1 MSETLAGIK
10 PISDIASLRA
20 ARELVYADFRE
31 HQVVGRLTKQLSK
44 LSDELLISLW
54 TSCDLNSDA
63 ALVAVGGFGRGA
75 LFPYSD
81 IDILILL
88 PADKHFFEEVLASK
102 IEKFVAQCWDTG
114 LEIGSSVRSVAE
126 CVSEAEQDI
135 TVRTSLLESRL
146 ICGNKALF
154 KEFESVYEKTLDPKT
169 FFQAK
174 LAEQI
179 QRHYKYQDTPYSLE
193 PNCKESPG
201 GLRDLQ
207 VISWVSKAAHL
218 GGTFKDLSLA
228 GLITQREL
236 TELNRNQRFLETL
249 RANLHLLAKRR
260 QDVLAFDLQ
269 APLAAAMG
277 IKEDSSRL
285 ASEAIMRRY
294 YWAAKAV
301 NQLNDVLLQNIEALL
316 FPQESKTTHVI
327 TGEGNEAFI
336 ERQGVLDITDPQL
349 FQKHP
354 EQILR
359 TFLVFAQT
367 ANVKSLSATI
377 FRALYNARQ
386 KMDGKWRKDPVNRA
400 LFIEILKEPEGVSR
414 AFQLM
419 NRTSVLGRYLPA
431 FRKIVGQMQHDL
443 FHVYTVDQHIL
454 MVLRNVRRFM
464 VIEHTHEF
472 PFCSSLIAHF
482 EKPWLLVIAALF
494 HDIAKGRGGDHSELG
509 KADMRKFA
517 KDHGLDKADTEL
529 LVWLVAE
536 HLNMSQVAQKQDITD
551 PEVVQAF
558 AKKVGD
564 ERHLTALYLL
574 TVADVRGTSPKVWNA
589 WKGKLLEDLYRVT
602 LRVLGGA
609 KPDASSELAQ
619 HQEESRA
626 KLRLYAIEDSAYE
639 NLWKQLDVA
648 FFLRQ
653 DAADIAW
660 LTRHLYNKV
669 DSEIPVV
676 RARLSPVGEGL
687 QIAVY
692 VKDQE
697 DLFARICAYFERH
710 GFSIW
715 DARIHTTK
723 HGYALDT
730 FQISGS
736 NLVDEGGSY
745 RDLIQLVEYEL
756 TAALQN
762 NDPLP
767 SPSMGR
773 LSRQS
778 RSFPIQPRVH
788 MTPDERGHYYALS
801 LSASDRT
808 GLLYAISRVLAKH
821 QVSLHTARIN
831 TLGERVEDVFLID
844 AANLSKNPKLQIL
857 LETDLLE
864 ALGAQA

>member
-1 MSETLAGIK
+1 MDAK
-10 PISDIASLRA
+10 SLRS
-20 ARELVYADFRE
+20 ARETAYAEFK
-31 HQVVGRLTKQLSK
+31 QTQAVGKLTKQLSK
-44 LSDELLISLW
+44 LTDQLLAQMW
-54 TSCDLNSDA
+54 GACDLSNA
-63 ALVAVGGFGRGA
+63 ATLVAVGGYGRGG

-88 PADKHFFEEVLASK
+88 PNESK
-102 IEKFVAQCWDTG
+102 EAEGVAKKVEQFIANCWDTG
-114 LEIGSSVRSVAE
+114 LEIGSSVRTVAE
-126 CVSEAEQDI
+126 CISESEQDI
-135 TVRTSLLESRL
+135 TVRTSLLEARYL
-146 ICGNKALF
+146 CGQRSFF
-154 KEFESVYEKTLDPKT
+154 KEFAKAFEGAMDPRS

-179 QRHYKYQDTPYSLE
+179 QRHYKYQNTPYSLE

-207 VISWVSKAAHL
+207 VISWVSKAALL
-218 GGTFKDLSLA
+218 GNTFKDLHEA
-228 GLITQREL
+228 GLITKREL
-236 TELNRNQRFLETL
+236 TELNRNQRLLETL
-249 RANLHLLAKRR
+249 RANLHLIAGRR
-260 QDVLAFDLQ
+260 QDVIAFDLQ
-269 APLAAAMG
+269 SPLAHAMG
-277 IKEDSSRL
+277 IEEESSRR

-301 NQLNDVLLQNIEALL
+301 TQLNDVLLQNIEALL
-316 FPQESKTTHVI
+316 FPQESKTTHPI
-327 TGEGNEAFI
+327 PGEGNEFFI

-367 ANVKSLSATI
+367 ASVKSLSATI
-377 FRALYNARQ
+377 FRALYNART
-386 KMDGKWRKDPVNRA
+386 KMDAKWRSNPINRA
-400 LFIEILKEPEGVSR
+400 LFIEILKQPEGVSR
-414 AFQLM
+414 AFHLM
-419 NRTSVLGRYLPA
+419 NRSSVLGRYLPA

-464 VIEHTHEF
+464 TLEHTHEF
-472 PFCSSLIAHF
+472 PFCSSLIARF

-494 HDIAKGRGGDHSELG
+494 HDIAKGRGGDHSQLG

-517 KDHGLDKADTEL
+517 KEHGLDKKDTEL

-551 PEVVQAF
+551 PDVVKAF
-558 AKKVGD
+558 AKKMGD

-589 WKGKLLEDLYRVT
+589 WKGKLLEDLYRAT

-609 KPDASSELAQ
+609 KPDASSELAL

-626 KLRLYAIEDSAYE
+626 KLRLYGINDASYED
-639 NLWKQLDVA
+639 LWKQLDVA

-653 DAADIAW
+653 DSSDIAW

-669 DSEIPVV
+669 NTEQPIV

-687 QIAVY
+687 QVAIY

-715 DARIHTTK
+715 DARIHTTH
-723 HGYALDT
+723 HGYALDS

-745 RDLIQLVEYEL
+745 RDLIQLVEFEL
-756 TAALQN
+756 TAALSKA
-762 NDPLP
+762 DPLP
-767 SPSMGR
+767 NPSMGR

-778 RSFPIQPRVH
+778 RIFPIQPRVH
-788 MTPDERGHYYALS
+788 MMPDDRGRYYTLA

-808 GLLYAISRVLAKH
+808 GLLYTISRVLAKH
-821 QVSLHTARIN
+821 QVSIHSARIN
-831 TLGERVEDVFLID
+831 TLGERVEDVLLLD
-844 AANLSKNPKLQIL
+844 AANLGKNPKLQIQ
-857 LETDLLE
+857 LETELLE
-864 ALGAQA
+864 ALSA

>member
-1 MSETLAGIK
+1 MSKSLAVNKITDAAG
-10 PISDIASLRA
+10 LRA
-20 ARELVYADFRE
+20 AREIAYAQFRKT
-31 HQVVGRLTKQLSK
+31 QAVGKLTKQLSK
-44 LSDELLISLW
+44 LSDELLSHLW
-54 TSCDLNSDA
+54 NSCGLNNEA

-88 PADKHFFEEVLASK
+88 PADEKLIASLSK
-102 IEKFVAQCWDTG
+102 KVEQFVACCWDTG
-114 LEIGSSVRSVAE
+114 LEIGSSVRTVAE
-126 CVSEAEQDI
+126 CISEADQDI

-146 ICGNKALF
+146 LCGKKQLF
-154 KEFESVYEKTLDPKT
+154 KEFATAFESSLDPRT

-174 LAEQI
+174 QAEQI
-179 QRHYKYQDTPYSLE
+179 QRHYKYQNTPYSLE

-207 VISWVSKAAHL
+207 VISWVSKAALL
-218 GGTFKDLSLA
+218 GDTFKDLNQA
-228 GLITQREL
+228 GLVTQREL

-249 RANLHLLAKRR
+249 RANLHLLAGRR

-269 APLAAAMG
+269 AALAASMG
-277 IKEDSSRL
+277 IEEENSRQ

-301 NQLNDVLLQNIEALL
+301 TQLNDVLLQNIEALL
-316 FPQESKTTHVI
+316 FPQESKTTHPI
-327 TGEGNEAFI
+327 PGEGNECFI

-367 ANVKSLSATI
+367 SNVKSLSATI

-386 KMDGKWRKDPVNRA
+386 KMDSKWRADPINRA
-400 LFIEILKEPEGVSR
+400 LFIEILKQTEGVSR

-419 NRTSVLGRYLPA
+419 NRSSVLGRYLPA

-464 VIEHTHEF
+464 VLEHTHEF

-494 HDIAKGRGGDHSELG
+494 HDIAKGRGGDHSQLG
-509 KADMRKFA
+509 RADMRKFA
-517 KDHGLDKADTEL
+517 KDHGLDKKDTEL

-536 HLNMSQVAQKQDITD
+536 HLYMSQVAQKQDITD
-551 PEVVQAF
+551 PDVVKAF

-589 WKGKLLEDLYRVT
+589 WKGKLLEDLYRAT

-619 HQEESRA
+619 HQEESRS
-626 KLRLYAIEDSAYE
+626 KLRLYGINDDAYE
-639 NLWKQLDVA
+639 DLWKQLGVA
-648 FFLRQ
+648 FFLKQ

-660 LTRHLYNKV
+660 LTRHLFNKV
-669 DSEIPVV
+669 NSDKPIV
-676 RARLSPVGEGL
+676 RARLSPIGEGL

-692 VKDQE
+692 IKDEE

-715 DARIHTTK
+715 DARIHTTR

-745 RDLIQLVEYEL
+745 RDLIQLVEFEL
-756 TAALQN
+756 TAALT
-762 NDPLP
+762 NDEPLP
-767 SPSMGR
+767 TPSMGR

-778 RSFPIQPRVH
+778 RTFPIQPRVH
-788 MTPDERGHYYALS
+788 MVPDERGQYYALS

-821 QVSLHTARIN
+821 HVSLHSARIN
-831 TLGERVEDVFLID
+831 TLGERVEDILLLD
-844 AANLSKNPKLQIL
+844 AMNLSKNPKLQIQ

-864 ALGAQA
+864 VLGA

>member
-1 MSETLAGIK
+1 MGQSLVVNTITDAVT
-10 PISDIASLRA
+10 LRA
-20 ARELVYADFRE
+20 AREKAYIEFKSSQA
-31 HQVVGRLTKQLSK
+31 VGKLTKQLSK
-44 LSDELLISLW
+44 LTDHLLSHLW
-54 TSCDLNSDA
+54 QECGLNNEA
-63 ALVAVGGFGRGA
+63 TLVAVGGYGRGA

-88 PADKHFFEEVLASK
+88 PAKIKTAESLSK
-102 IEKFVAQCWDTG
+102 RVEQFVARCWDTG
-114 LEIGSSVRSVAE
+114 LEIGSSVRTVAE
-126 CVSEAEQDI
+126 CISESEQDI
-135 TVRTSLLESRL
+135 TVRTSLLEARL
-146 ICGNKALF
+146 LCGQQKLF
-154 KEFESVYEKTLDPKT
+154 KEFSVAYEAAMGPKN

-179 QRHYKYQDTPYSLE
+179 QRHYKYQNTPYSLE

-207 VISWVSKAAHL
+207 VISWVSKAALL
-218 GGTFKDLSLA
+218 GNTFKDLNEV
-228 GLITQREL
+228 GLVTQREL

-249 RANLHLLAKRR
+249 RTNLHLLAGRR
-260 QDVLAFDLQ
+260 QDVIAFDLQ
-269 APLAAAMG
+269 APLAQSMG
-277 IKEDSSRL
+277 IETDSSRQ

-301 NQLNDVLLQNIEALL
+301 TQLNDVLLQNIEALL
-316 FPQESKTTHVI
+316 FPQESKTI
-327 TGEGNEAFI
+327 LPIPGEGNAHFV
-336 ERQGVLDITDPQL
+336 ERQGVLDISDPQL

-359 TFLVFAQT
+359 TFLVFAKT
-367 ANVKSLSATI
+367 PSVKSLSATI

-386 KMDGKWRKDPVNRA
+386 KMDAKWRSNPINRA
-400 LFIEILKEPEGVSR
+400 LFMEILQQPEGVSR

-419 NRTSVLGRYLPA
+419 NRSSVLGRYLPA

-464 VIEHTHEF
+464 TLEHTHEF
-472 PFCSSLIAHF
+472 PYCSSLIAHF
-482 EKPWLLVIAALF
+482 EKPWLIVIAALF
-494 HDIAKGRGGDHSELG
+494 HDIAKGRGGDHSQLG

-517 KDHGLDKADTEL
+517 KEHGLDKKDTEL
-529 LVWLVAE
+529 LAWLVAE

-551 PEVVQAF
+551 PDVVRAF
-558 AKKVGD
+558 AKKMGD

-589 WKGKLLEDLYRVT
+589 WKGKLLEDLYRAT

-619 HQEESRA
+619 LQEESRA
-626 KLRLYAIEDSAYE
+626 KLRLYGINDESYED
-639 NLWKQLDVA
+639 LWKQLDVA

-653 DAADIAW
+653 DSSDIAW

-669 DSEIPVV
+669 TSDQPIV
-676 RARLSPVGEGL
+676 RARLSPIGEGL
-687 QIAVY
+687 QVAVY
-692 VKDQE
+692 IKDQE
-697 DLFARICAYFERH
+697 DPFARICAYFERH

-715 DARIHTTK
+715 DARIHTTR

-736 NLVDEGGSY
+736 NLVDGGGRY
-745 RDLIQLVEYEL
+745 RDIIQLVEFEL
-756 TAALQN
+756 TAALTN
-762 NDPLP
+762 AEPLP
-767 SPSMGR
+767 KPSMGR

-778 RSFPIQPRVH
+778 RTFPIQPRVH
-788 MTPDERGHYYALS
+788 MVPDDRGRYYTLA

-808 GLLYAISRVLAKH
+808 GLLCTISRVLAKH
-821 QVSLHTARIN
+821 QVSIHSARIN
-831 TLGERVEDVFLID
+831 TLGERVEDVLLLD
-844 AANLSKNPKLQIL
+844 AANLGKNPKLQIQ
-857 LETDLLE
+857 LETELLE
-864 ALGAQA
+864 ALSA

>member
-1 MSETLAGIK
+1 MGDLQQGTSQITSA
-10 PISDIASLRA
+10 ASLRA
-20 ARELVYADFRE
+20 ARETAYTEFKKTQA
-31 HQVVGRLTKQLSK
+31 VGKLTKQLSK
-44 LSDELLISLW
+44 VTDQLLTQFWSDCGLNNDATLL
-54 TSCDLNSDA
+54 
-63 ALVAVGGFGRGA
+63 AVGGYGRNS

-88 PADKHFFEEVLASK
+88 PTNPELAQSLSK
-102 IEKFVAQCWDTG
+102 KVEQYVASCWDAG
-114 LEIGSSVRSVAE
+114 LEIASSVRTVAE
-126 CVSEAEQDI
+126 CISESEQDI
-135 TVRTSLLESRL
+135 TVRTSLLEARF
-146 ICGNKALF
+146 ICGKRSLL
-154 KEFESVYEKTLDPKT
+154 KEFTKAFEAAMDPKA

-207 VISWVSKAAHL
+207 LISWVSKAALL
-218 GGTFKDLSLA
+218 GNTFKDLNEA
-228 GLITQREL
+228 GLVTQREL

-249 RANLHLLAKRR
+249 RANLHLLAGRR
-260 QDVLAFDLQ
+260 QDVIVFDLQ
-269 APLAAAMG
+269 TALAKSMG
-277 IKEDSSRL
+277 IEEESSRL

-316 FPQESKTTHVI
+316 FPQESKTTHTI
-327 TGEGNEAFI
+327 PGEGNEYFI

-349 FQKHP
+349 YQKHP

-367 ANVKSLSATI
+367 SNVKSLSATI

-386 KMDGKWRKDPVNRA
+386 KMDSKWRAAPVNKA
-400 LFIEILKEPEGVSR
+400 LFMELLKQPDGVTR

-431 FRKIVGQMQHDL
+431 FRRIVGQMQHDL

-494 HDIAKGRGGDHSELG
+494 HDIAKGRGGDHSQLG
-509 KADMRKFA
+509 RADVRKFA
-517 KDHGLDKADTEL
+517 KEHGLDKKDTEL
-529 LVWLVAE
+529 VVWLVAE
-536 HLNMSQVAQKQDITD
+536 HLNMSQTAQKQDITD
-551 PEVVQAF
+551 PDVVRAF

-589 WKGKLLEDLYRVT
+589 WKGKLLEDLYRAT

-619 HQEESRA
+619 HQEESRT
-626 KLRLYAIEDSAYE
+626 KLRLYGIDDESYKD
-639 NLWKQLDVA
+639 LWKQLDVA

-653 DAADIAW
+653 DSSDIAW

-669 DSEIPVV
+669 NSDQAVV
-676 RARLSPVGEGL
+676 SARLSPIGEGL
-687 QIAVY
+687 QVAVY

-715 DARIHTTK
+715 DARIHTTR

-736 NLVDEGGSY
+736 TLVDEGGSY
-745 RDLIQLVEYEL
+745 RDIIQLVEFEL
-756 TAALQN
+756 TAALTN
-762 NDPLP
+762 ADPLP
-767 SPSMGR
+767 NPSMGR

-778 RSFPIQPRVH
+778 RTFPIQPRVH
-788 MTPDERGHYYALS
+788 MVPDDRGRYYTLA

-808 GLLYAISRVLAKH
+808 GLLYTISRVLAKH
-821 QVSLHTARIN
+821 QVSIHTARIN
-831 TLGERVEDVFLID
+831 TLGERVEDVLLLD
-844 AANLSKNPKLQIL
+844 AANLGKNPKLQIQ
-857 LETDLLE
+857 LETELLE
-864 ALGAQA
+864 ALGA

>member
-1 MSETLAGIK
+1 MNSSVTTSEVLDVK
-10 PISDIASLRA
+10 SLHS
-20 ARELVYADFRE
+20 ARETAYAEFKKT
-31 HQVVGRLTKQLSK
+31 QAVGKLTKQLSK
-44 LSDELLISLW
+44 LTDQLLTQLWNKCELNNLA
-54 TSCDLNSDA
+54 T
-63 ALVAVGGFGRGA
+63 LVAVGGYGRGG

-88 PADKHFFEEVLASK
+88 PNKSEESEEVSK
-102 IEKFVAQCWDTG
+102 KVEQFIANCWDTG
-114 LEIGSSVRSVAE
+114 LEIGSSVRTIAE
-126 CVSEAEQDI
+126 CISESEQDI
-135 TVRTSLLESRL
+135 TVRTSLLEARYL
-146 ICGNKALF
+146 CGQKSSF
-154 KEFESVYEKTLDPKT
+154 KEFAKTFEATMDPRS

-179 QRHYKYQDTPYSLE
+179 QRHYKYQNTPYSLE

-207 VISWVSKAAHL
+207 VISWVSKAALL
-218 GGTFKDLSLA
+218 GNTFKDLHEA
-228 GLITQREL
+228 GLITKREL
-236 TELNRNQRFLETL
+236 TELNRNQRLLETL
-249 RANLHLLAKRR
+249 RANLHLIAGRR
-260 QDVLAFDLQ
+260 QDVIAFDLQ
-269 APLAAAMG
+269 SPLAHAMG
-277 IKEDSSRL
+277 IEEESSRR

-294 YWAAKAV
+294 YWTAKAV
-301 NQLNDVLLQNIEALL
+301 TQLNDVLLQNIEALL
-316 FPQESKTTHVI
+316 FPQESKTTHPI
-327 TGEGNEAFI
+327 PGEENQFFI

-367 ANVKSLSATI
+367 ASVKSLSATI
-377 FRALYNARQ
+377 FRALYNART
-386 KMDGKWRKDPVNRA
+386 KMDSKWRANPINRA
-400 LFIEILKEPEGVSR
+400 LFIEILKQPEGVSR
-414 AFQLM
+414 AFHLM
-419 NRTSVLGRYLPA
+419 NRSSVLGRYLPA

-464 VIEHTHEF
+464 VLEYTHEF
-472 PFCSSLIAHF
+472 PFCSSLIARF

-494 HDIAKGRGGDHSELG
+494 HDIAKGRGGDHSQLG

-517 KDHGLDKADTEL
+517 KEHGLDKKDTEL

-551 PEVVQAF
+551 PDVVKAF
-558 AKKVGD
+558 AKKMGD

-589 WKGKLLEDLYRVT
+589 WKGKLLEDLYRAT

-626 KLRLYAIEDSAYE
+626 KLRLYGISDSSYED
-639 NLWKQLDVA
+639 LWKQLDVA

-653 DAADIAW
+653 DSSDIAW

-669 DSEIPVV
+669 NTEQPIV

-687 QIAVY
+687 QVAIY

-715 DARIHTTK
+715 DARIHTTH
-723 HGYALDT
+723 HGYALDS

-745 RDLIQLVEYEL
+745 RDLIQLVEFEL
-756 TAALQN
+756 TAALSN
-762 NDPLP
+762 AEPLP
-767 SPSMGR
+767 NPSMGR

-778 RSFPIQPRVH
+778 RIFPIQPRIH
-788 MTPDERGHYYALS
+788 MTPDDRGRYYTLA

-808 GLLYAISRVLAKH
+808 GLLYTISRVLAKH
-821 QVSLHTARIN
+821 QVSIHSARIN
-831 TLGERVEDVFLID
+831 TLGERVEDVLLLD
-844 AANLSKNPKLQIL
+844 AANLGKNPKLQIQ
-857 LETDLLE
+857 LETELLE
-864 ALGAQA
+864 ALSA

>member
-1 MSETLAGIK
+1 
-10 PISDIASLRA
+10 
-20 ARELVYADFRE
+20 
-31 HQVVGRLTKQLSK
+31 
-44 LSDELLISLW
+44 
-54 TSCDLNSDA
+54 
-63 ALVAVGGFGRGA
+63 
-75 LFPYSD
+75 
-81 IDILILL
+81 
-88 PADKHFFEEVLASK
+88 
-102 IEKFVAQCWDTG
+102 
-114 LEIGSSVRSVAE
+114 
-126 CVSEAEQDI
+126 
-135 TVRTSLLESRL
+135 
-146 ICGNKALF
+146 
-154 KEFESVYEKTLDPKT
+154 
-169 FFQAK
+169 
-174 LAEQI
+174 
-179 QRHYKYQDTPYSLE
+179 
-193 PNCKESPG
+193 
-201 GLRDLQ
+201 
-207 VISWVSKAAHL
+207 
-218 GGTFKDLSLA
+218 
-228 GLITQREL
+228 
-236 TELNRNQRFLETL
+236 
-249 RANLHLLAKRR
+249 
-260 QDVLAFDLQ
+260 
-269 APLAAAMG
+269 
-277 IKEDSSRL
+277 
-285 ASEAIMRRY
+285 
-294 YWAAKAV
+294 
-301 NQLNDVLLQNIEALL
+301 
-316 FPQESKTTHVI
+316 
-327 TGEGNEAFI
+327 
-336 ERQGVLDITDPQL
+336 
-349 FQKHP
+349 
-354 EQILR
+354 
-359 TFLVFAQT
+359 
-367 ANVKSLSATI
+367 
-377 FRALYNARQ
+377 
-386 KMDGKWRKDPVNRA
+386 
-400 LFIEILKEPEGVSR
+400 
-414 AFQLM
+414 M

-464 VIEHTHEF
+464 VVEHTHEF

-669 DSEIPVV
+669 DSDIPVV

-778 RSFPIQPRVH
+778 RTFPIQPRVH
-788 MTPDERGHYYALS
+788 MIPDERGHYYSLS

-831 TLGERVEDVFLID
+831 TLGERVEDVFLLD

-864 ALGAQA
+864 ALGA

>member
-1 MSETLAGIK
+1 MNTSATTNRVINA
-10 PISDIASLRA
+10 ASLRA
-20 ARELVYADFRE
+20 AREDAYAEFKKT
-31 HQVVGRLTKQLSK
+31 QAVNKLTKQLSK
-44 LSDELLISLW
+44 LTDQLLAQLWDKCGLNNEASLI
-54 TSCDLNSDA
+54 
-63 ALVAVGGFGRGA
+63 AVGGYGRGA

-88 PADKHFFEEVLASK
+88 STDDKAAELTSK
-102 IEKFVAQCWDTG
+102 KVEQFIANCWDTG
-114 LEIGSSVRSVAE
+114 LEIGSSVRTVAE
-126 CVSEAEQDI
+126 CIYESEQDI
-135 TVRTSLLESRL
+135 TVRTSLLEARYL
-146 ICGNKALF
+146 CGQKSLF
-154 KEFESVYEKTLDPKT
+154 KEFAKAYEDAMDPRS

-179 QRHYKYQDTPYSLE
+179 QRHYKYQNTPYSLE
-193 PNCKESPG
+193 PNCKDSPG

-207 VISWVSKAAHL
+207 VISWVSKAALL
-218 GGTFKDLSLA
+218 GNTFKDLHEA
-228 GLITQREL
+228 GLITKREL
-236 TELNRNQRFLETL
+236 TELNRNQRLLETL
-249 RANLHLLAKRR
+249 RANLHLIAGRR
-260 QDVLAFDLQ
+260 QDVIAFDLQ
-269 APLAAAMG
+269 SPLAHAMG
-277 IKEDSSRL
+277 IEEESSRR

-301 NQLNDVLLQNIEALL
+301 TQLNDVLLQNIEALL
-316 FPQESKTTHVI
+316 FPQESKTTHPI
-327 TGEGNEAFI
+327 PGEGNEFFI

-359 TFLVFAQT
+359 TFLVFAKT
-367 ANVKSLSATI
+367 ASVKSLSATI
-377 FRALYNARQ
+377 FRALYNART
-386 KMDGKWRKDPVNRA
+386 KMDGKWRSNPINRA
-400 LFIEILKEPEGVSR
+400 LFIEILKQPEGVSR
-414 AFQLM
+414 AFHLM
-419 NRTSVLGRYLPA
+419 NRSSVLGRYLPA

-464 VIEHTHEF
+464 VLEYTHEF
-472 PFCSSLIAHF
+472 PFCSSLIARF

-494 HDIAKGRGGDHSELG
+494 HDIAKGRGGDHSQLG

-517 KDHGLDKADTEL
+517 KEHGLDKKDTEL

-551 PEVVQAF
+551 PDVVKAF
-558 AKKVGD
+558 AKKMGD

-589 WKGKLLEDLYRVT
+589 WKGKLLEDLYRAT

-626 KLRLYAIEDSAYE
+626 KLRLYGISDASYED
-639 NLWKQLDVA
+639 LWKQLDVA

-653 DAADIAW
+653 DSSDIAW

-669 DSEIPVV
+669 NTDQPIV

-687 QIAVY
+687 QVAIY

-697 DLFARICAYFERH
+697 DLFARICAYFEKH

-715 DARIHTTK
+715 DARIHTTH
-723 HGYALDT
+723 HGYALDS

-745 RDLIQLVEYEL
+745 RDLIQLVEFEL
-756 TAALQN
+756 TAALSN
-762 NDPLP
+762 AEPLP
-767 SPSMGR
+767 NPSMGR

-778 RSFPIQPRVH
+778 RIFPIQPRVH
-788 MTPDERGHYYALS
+788 MMPDDRGRYYTLA

-808 GLLYAISRVLAKH
+808 GLLYTISRVLAKH
-821 QVSLHTARIN
+821 QVSIHSARIN
-831 TLGERVEDVFLID
+831 TLGERVEDVLLLD
-844 AANLSKNPKLQIL
+844 AANLGKNPKLQIQ
-857 LETDLLE
+857 LETELLE
-864 ALGAQA
+864 ALSA

>member
-1 MSETLAGIK
+1 MSDLQQGINQ
-10 PISDIASLRA
+10 ITDAASLRA
-20 ARELVYADFRE
+20 ARETAYTEFKKTQA
-31 HQVVGRLTKQLSK
+31 VGKLTKQLSK
-44 LSDELLISLW
+44 VTDQLLTQFWSDCGLNNDATLL
-54 TSCDLNSDA
+54 
-63 ALVAVGGFGRGA
+63 AVGGYGRNS

-88 PADKHFFEEVLASK
+88 PTNAELAQSLSK
-102 IEKFVAQCWDTG
+102 KVEQYVASCWDAG
-114 LEIGSSVRSVAE
+114 LEIASSVRTIAE
-126 CVSEAEQDI
+126 CISESEQDI
-135 TVRTSLLESRL
+135 TVRTSLLEARF
-146 ICGNKALF
+146 ICGKRPLF
-154 KEFESVYEKTLDPKT
+154 KEFTKAFEDAIDPKA

-207 VISWVSKAAHL
+207 VISWVSKAALL
-218 GGTFKDLSLA
+218 GNTFKDLNEA
-228 GLITQREL
+228 GLVTQREL

-249 RANLHLLAKRR
+249 RANLHLLAGRR
-260 QDVLAFDLQ
+260 QDVLVFDLQ
-269 APLAAAMG
+269 TALAKAMG
-277 IKEDSSRL
+277 ITEESSRE

-316 FPQESKTTHVI
+316 FPQESKTTHTI
-327 TGEGNEAFI
+327 PGEGNEYFI

-349 FQKHP
+349 YQKHP

-367 ANVKSLSATI
+367 SNVKSLSATI

-386 KMDGKWRKDPVNRA
+386 KMDSKWRAAPVNKA
-400 LFIEILKEPEGVSR
+400 LFMELLKQTDGVSR

-431 FRKIVGQMQHDL
+431 FRRIVGQMQHDL

-454 MVLRNVRRFM
+454 MVLRNVRRFT

-509 KADMRKFA
+509 KADVRKFA
-517 KDHGLDKADTEL
+517 KEHTLDKKDTEL

-536 HLNMSQVAQKQDITD
+536 HLNMSQTAQKQDISD
-551 PEVVQAF
+551 PDVVRAF

-589 WKGKLLEDLYRVT
+589 WKGKLLEDLYRAT

-619 HQEESRA
+619 HQEESRT
-626 KLRLYAIEDSAYE
+626 KLRLYGINDESYAD
-639 NLWKQLDVA
+639 LWKQLDVA

-653 DAADIAW
+653 DSSDIAW

-669 DSEIPVV
+669 NSDKAIVS
-676 RARLSPVGEGL
+676 ARLSPIGEGL
-687 QIAVY
+687 QVAVY

-715 DARIHTTK
+715 DARIHTTR

-736 NLVDEGGSY
+736 TLVDEGGSY
-745 RDLIQLVEYEL
+745 RDIIQLVEFEL
-756 TAALQN
+756 TAALTN
-762 NDPLP
+762 ADPLP
-767 SPSMGR
+767 NPSMGR

-778 RSFPIQPRVH
+778 RTFPIQPRVH
-788 MTPDERGHYYALS
+788 MVPDERGRYYTLA

-808 GLLYAISRVLAKH
+808 GLLYTISRVLAKH
-821 QVSLHTARIN
+821 QVSIHTARIN
-831 TLGERVEDVFLID
+831 TLGERVEDILLLD
-844 AANLSKNPKLQIL
+844 AANLGKNPKLQIQ
-857 LETDLLE
+857 LETELLE
-864 ALGAQA
+864 ALGA

>member
-1 MSETLAGIK
+1 MNSSVTTNKITDAT
-10 PISDIASLRA
+10 SLRS
-20 ARELVYADFRE
+20 AREIAYNEFKKTQA
-31 HQVVGRLTKQLSK
+31 VGKLTKQLSK
-44 LSDELLISLW
+44 LTDQLLTQLWSKCELNNEA
-54 TSCDLNSDA
+54 T
-63 ALVAVGGFGRGA
+63 LVAVGGYGRGS

-88 PADKHFFEEVLASK
+88 PVDSKLAESISK
-102 IEKFVAQCWDTG
+102 NVEKFITNCWDSG
-114 LEIGSSVRSVAE
+114 LEIGSSVRTVAE
-126 CVSEAEQDI
+126 CVSESEQDI
-135 TVRTSLLESRL
+135 TVRTSLLEARYL
-146 ICGNKALF
+146 CGQKSLF
-154 KEFESVYEKTLDPKT
+154 KEFAKTFEGAMDPRS

-179 QRHYKYQDTPYSLE
+179 QRHHKYQNTPYSLE

-207 VISWVSKAAHL
+207 VISWVSKAALL
-218 GGTFKDLSLA
+218 GKTFKDLHEA
-228 GLITQREL
+228 GLITKREL
-236 TELNRNQRFLETL
+236 TELNRNQRLIETL
-249 RANLHLLAKRR
+249 RANLHLIAGRR
-260 QDVLAFDLQ
+260 QDVIAFDLQ
-269 APLAAAMG
+269 SPLAHAMG
-277 IKEDSSRL
+277 IEEESSRR

-301 NQLNDVLLQNIEALL
+301 TQLNDVLLQNIEALL
-316 FPQESKTTHVI
+316 FPQESKTTHPI
-327 TGEGNEAFI
+327 PGEGNEFFI

-367 ANVKSLSATI
+367 ASVKSLSATI
-377 FRALYNARQ
+377 FRALYNART
-386 KMDGKWRKDPVNRA
+386 KMDSKWRNNPINRA
-400 LFIEILKEPEGVSR
+400 LFIEILKQPEGVSR
-414 AFQLM
+414 AFHLM
-419 NRTSVLGRYLPA
+419 NRSSVLGRYLPA

-464 VIEHTHEF
+464 VLEYTHEF
-472 PFCSSLIAHF
+472 PFCSSLIARF
-482 EKPWLLVIAALF
+482 EKPWLVVIAALF
-494 HDIAKGRGGDHSELG
+494 HDIAKGRGGDHSQLG

-517 KDHGLDKADTEL
+517 REHGLDKKDTEL

-536 HLNMSQVAQKQDITD
+536 HLYMSQVAQKQDITD
-551 PEVVQAF
+551 PDVVKAF
-558 AKKVGD
+558 AKKMGD

-589 WKGKLLEDLYRVT
+589 WKGKLLEDLYRAT

-609 KPDASSELAQ
+609 KPDASSELAL
-619 HQEESRA
+619 HQEESRT
-626 KLRLYAIEDSAYE
+626 KLRLYGISDASYED
-639 NLWKQLDVA
+639 LWKQLDVA

-653 DAADIAW
+653 DSSDIAW

-669 DSEIPVV
+669 NTEQPIV

-687 QIAVY
+687 QVAVY

-715 DARIHTTK
+715 DARIHTTR
-723 HGYALDT
+723 HGYALDS

-745 RDLIQLVEYEL
+745 RDLIQLVEFEL
-756 TAALQN
+756 TTALSKA
-762 NDPLP
+762 DPLP
-767 SPSMGR
+767 TPSMGR

-778 RSFPIQPRVH
+778 RIFPIQPRVH
-788 MTPDERGHYYALS
+788 MTPDDRGRYYTLA

-808 GLLYAISRVLAKH
+808 GLLYTISRVLAKH
-821 QVSLHTARIN
+821 QVSIHSARIN
-831 TLGERVEDVFLID
+831 TLGERVEDVLLLD
-844 AANLSKNPKLQIL
+844 AANLGKNPKLQIQ
-857 LETDLLE
+857 LETELLE
-864 ALGAQA
+864 ALSA

>member
-1 MSETLAGIK
+1 MSDLQQGTNQIIDA
-10 PISDIASLRA
+10 ASLRA
-20 ARELVYADFRE
+20 AREIAYAEFKKT
-31 HQVVGRLTKQLSK
+31 QVVGKLTKQLSK
-44 LSDELLISLW
+44 VTDQLLAQFWSDCGLNNHATLL
-54 TSCDLNSDA
+54 
-63 ALVAVGGFGRGA
+63 AVGGYGRSS

-88 PADKHFFEEVLASK
+88 PTNAELAQSLSK
-102 IEKFVAQCWDTG
+102 KVEQYVASCWDAG
-114 LEIGSSVRSVAE
+114 LEIASSVRTVAE
-126 CVSEAEQDI
+126 CISESEQDI
-135 TVRTSLLESRL
+135 TVRTSLLEARF
-146 ICGNKALF
+146 ICGNRPLL
-154 KEFESVYEKTLDPKT
+154 KEFTKAFEAAMDPKT

-207 VISWVSKAAHL
+207 LISWVSKAALL
-218 GGTFKDLSLA
+218 GNTFKDLNEA
-228 GLITQREL
+228 GLVTQREL

-249 RANLHLLAKRR
+249 RANLHLLAGRR
-260 QDVLAFDLQ
+260 QDVLVFDLQ
-269 APLAAAMG
+269 TALAKAMG
-277 IKEDSSRL
+277 ITEESSRE

-316 FPQESKTTHVI
+316 FPQESKTTHTI
-327 TGEGNEAFI
+327 TGEGNEYFI

-349 FQKHP
+349 YQKYP

-367 ANVKSLSATI
+367 SNVKSLSATI

-386 KMDGKWRKDPVNRA
+386 KMDSKWRAAPVNKA
-400 LFIEILKEPEGVSR
+400 LFMELLKQPDGVSR

-431 FRKIVGQMQHDL
+431 FRRIVGQMQHDL

-494 HDIAKGRGGDHSELG
+494 HDIAKGRGGDHSQLG
-509 KADMRKFA
+509 KADVRKFA
-517 KDHGLDKADTEL
+517 KEHGLDKKDTEL
-529 LVWLVAE
+529 IVWLVAE
-536 HLNMSQVAQKQDITD
+536 HLNMSQTAQKQDITD
-551 PEVVQAF
+551 PDVVMAF

-589 WKGKLLEDLYRVT
+589 WKGKLLEDLYRAT

-626 KLRLYAIEDSAYE
+626 KLRLYGIDDESYAD
-639 NLWKQLDVA
+639 LWKQLDVA

-653 DAADIAW
+653 DSSDIAW

-669 DSEIPVV
+669 NSDQPIV
-676 RARLSPVGEGL
+676 RARLSPIGDGL
-687 QIAVY
+687 QVAVY

-715 DARIHTTK
+715 DARIHTTR

-736 NLVDEGGSY
+736 TLVDEGGSY
-745 RDLIQLVEYEL
+745 RDIIQLVEFEL
-756 TAALQN
+756 TAALTN
-762 NDPLP
+762 AGPLP
-767 SPSMGR
+767 NPSMGR

-778 RSFPIQPRVH
+778 RTFPIQPRIH
-788 MTPDERGHYYALS
+788 MVPDERGRYYTLA

-808 GLLYAISRVLAKH
+808 GLLYTISRVLAKH
-821 QVSLHTARIN
+821 QVSIHTARIN
-831 TLGERVEDVFLID
+831 TLGERVEDVLLLD
-844 AANLSKNPKLQIL
+844 AANLGKNPKLQIQ
-857 LETDLLE
+857 LETELLE
-864 ALGAQA
+864 ALGA

>member
-1 MSETLAGIK
+1 MNK
-10 PISDIASLRA
+10 PRAASNIADAASLRA
-20 ARELVYADFRE
+20 AREVAYDEFRKT
-31 HQVVGRLTKQLSK
+31 QSVGKLTKQLTK
-44 LSDELLISLW
+44 MSDQILAHLWNSCGLNNEASLI
-54 TSCDLNSDA
+54 
-63 ALVAVGGFGRGA
+63 AVGGYGRNA
-75 LFPYSD
+75 LFPHSD

-88 PADKHFFEEVLASK
+88 PAEEQQALALSK
-102 IEKFVAQCWDTG
+102 QVEQFIASCWDMG
-114 LEIGSSVRSVAE
+114 LEIGSSVRNTAE
-126 CVSEAEQDI
+126 CISESEQDV
-135 TVRTSLLESRL
+135 TVRTSLLEARFL
-146 ICGNKALF
+146 CGSKQLF
-154 KEFESVYEKTLDPKT
+154 KDFAKAFEAVMDPKA

-174 LAEQI
+174 QAEQI

-207 VISWVSKAAHL
+207 VISWVSKAAYL
-218 GGTFKDLSLA
+218 GNTFKDLSLA
-228 GLITQREL
+228 GLVTQREL

-277 IKEDSSRL
+277 IQEESSRL

-316 FPQESKTTHVI
+316 FPQESKTTHAI
-327 TGEGNEAFI
+327 AGEGNECFI

-354 EQILR
+354 EKILR

-367 ANVKSLSATI
+367 SNVKSLSATI

-386 KMDGKWRKDPVNRA
+386 KMDSKWRKDPVNRA

-551 PEVVQAF
+551 PDVVKAF

-609 KPDASSELAQ
+609 KPDASSDLAQ

-626 KLRLYAIEDSAYE
+626 KLRLYAIEDAAYE

-660 LTRHLYNKV
+660 LTRHLFNKV
-669 DSEIPVV
+669 DSDTPVV
-676 RARLSPVGEGL
+676 RARLSPIGEGL

-756 TAALQN
+756 TEALQN
-762 NDPLP
+762 TDPLP

-778 RSFPIQPRVH
+778 RTFPIQPRVH

-831 TLGERVEDVFLID
+831 TLGERVEDVFLLD

-864 ALGAQA
+864 ALGA

>member
-1 MSETLAGIK
+1 MSDLQQGINQ
-10 PISDIASLRA
+10 ITDAASLRA
-20 ARELVYADFRE
+20 ARETAYTEFKKTQAVSK
-31 HQVVGRLTKQLSK
+31 LTKQLSK
-44 LSDELLISLW
+44 VTDQLLTQFWSN
-54 TSCDLNSDA
+54 CGLNNDA
-63 ALVAVGGFGRGA
+63 TLLAVGGYGRNS

-88 PADKHFFEEVLASK
+88 PTNAELAQSLSK
-102 IEKFVAQCWDTG
+102 KVEQYVASCWDAG
-114 LEIGSSVRSVAE
+114 LEIASSVRTVAE
-126 CVSEAEQDI
+126 CISESEQDI
-135 TVRTSLLESRL
+135 TVRTSLLEARF
-146 ICGNKALF
+146 ICGKRPLF
-154 KEFESVYEKTLDPKT
+154 KEFTKAFEDAIDPKA

-207 VISWVSKAAHL
+207 VISWVSKAALL
-218 GGTFKDLSLA
+218 GNTFKDLNEA
-228 GLITQREL
+228 GLVTQREL
-236 TELNRNQRFLETL
+236 TELNRNQRLLETL
-249 RANLHLLAKRR
+249 RANLHLLAGRR
-260 QDVLAFDLQ
+260 QDVLVFDLQ
-269 APLAAAMG
+269 TALAKAMG
-277 IKEDSSRL
+277 ITEESSRE

-316 FPQESKTTHVI
+316 FPQESKTTHTI
-327 TGEGNEAFI
+327 PGEGNEFFI

-349 FQKHP
+349 YQKHP

-367 ANVKSLSATI
+367 SNVKSLSATI

-386 KMDGKWRKDPVNRA
+386 KMDSKWRADPVNKV
-400 LFIEILKEPEGVSR
+400 LFMELLKQTDGVSR

-431 FRKIVGQMQHDL
+431 FRRIVGQMQHDL

-454 MVLRNVRRFM
+454 MVLRNVRRFT

-509 KADMRKFA
+509 KADVRKFA
-517 KDHGLDKADTEL
+517 KEHGLDKKDTEL

-536 HLNMSQVAQKQDITD
+536 HLNMSQTAQKQDISD
-551 PEVVQAF
+551 PDVVSAF

-589 WKGKLLEDLYRVT
+589 WKGKLLEDLYRAT

-619 HQEESRA
+619 HQEESRT
-626 KLRLYAIEDSAYE
+626 KLRLYGINDESYAD
-639 NLWKQLDVA
+639 LWKQLDVA

-653 DAADIAW
+653 DSSDIAW

-669 DSEIPVV
+669 NSDKAIVS
-676 RARLSPVGEGL
+676 ARLSPIGEGL
-687 QIAVY
+687 QVAVY

-715 DARIHTTK
+715 DARIHTTR

-736 NLVDEGGSY
+736 TLVDEGGSY
-745 RDLIQLVEYEL
+745 RDIIQLVEFEL
-756 TAALQN
+756 TAALTN
-762 NDPLP
+762 ADPLP
-767 SPSMGR
+767 NPSMGR

-778 RSFPIQPRVH
+778 RTFPIQPRVH
-788 MTPDERGHYYALS
+788 MVPDERGRYS
-801 LSASDRT
+801 
-808 GLLYAISRVLAKH
+808 
-821 QVSLHTARIN
+821 
-831 TLGERVEDVFLID
+831 
-844 AANLSKNPKLQIL
+844 
-857 LETDLLE
+857 
-864 ALGAQA
+864 

>member
-146 ICGNKALF
+146 ICGNKTLF

-207 VISWVSKAAHL
+207 VISWVSKATHL

>member
-1 MSETLAGIK
+1 MGELQQIPNKITDA
-10 PISDIASLRA
+10 ASLRA
-20 ARELVYADFRE
+20 AREVAYTEFKKT
-31 HQVVGRLTKQLSK
+31 QVVGKLTRQLSK
-44 LSDELLISLW
+44 VTDQLLTQFWSN
-54 TSCDLNSDA
+54 CGLNNDA
-63 ALVAVGGFGRGA
+63 TLLAVGGYGRSS

-88 PADKHFFEEVLASK
+88 PTNADLSKSLSKKVEQYVASCWDAGLE
-102 IEKFVAQCWDTG
+102 IASSVRTVAQC
-114 LEIGSSVRSVAE
+114 I
-126 CVSEAEQDI
+126 SESEQDI
-135 TVRTSLLESRL
+135 TVRTSLLEARFL
-146 ICGNKALF
+146 CGKKQLF
-154 KEFESVYEKTLDPKT
+154 KEFSKTFEAAMDPKA

-179 QRHYKYQDTPYSLE
+179 QRHYKYQDTPYALE

-207 VISWVSKAAHL
+207 IISWVSKAALL
-218 GGTFKDLSLA
+218 GDTFKDLNQA
-228 GLITQREL
+228 GLVTQREL
-236 TELNRNQRFLETL
+236 TELNRNQRFIETL
-249 RANLHLLAKRR
+249 RANLHLLAGRR
-260 QDVLAFDLQ
+260 QDVIVFDLQ
-269 APLAAAMG
+269 AALAKAMG
-277 IKEDSSRL
+277 IEEESSRL

-316 FPQESKTTHVI
+316 FPQESKTTHAI
-327 TGEGNEAFI
+327 PGEGNEYFI

-349 FQKHP
+349 YQKHP

-377 FRALYNARQ
+377 FRALYNART
-386 KMDGKWRKDPVNRA
+386 KMDGKWRAAPINKA
-400 LFIEILKEPEGVSR
+400 LFMEILKQPDGVTR

-419 NRTSVLGRYLPA
+419 NRSSVLGRYLPA
-431 FRKIVGQMQHDL
+431 FRRIVGQMQHDL
-443 FHVYTVDQHIL
+443 FHIYTVDQHIL

-464 VIEHTHEF
+464 IVEHTHEF

-482 EKPWLLVIAALF
+482 DKPWLLVIAALF

-509 KADMRKFA
+509 KADVRKFA
-517 KDHGLDKADTEL
+517 KEHGLDKKDTEL
-529 LVWLVAE
+529 VVWLVAE
-536 HLNMSQVAQKQDITD
+536 HLNMSQTAQKQDITEPD
-551 PEVVQAF
+551 VVRAF

-574 TVADVRGTSPKVWNA
+574 TVADVRGTSHKVWNA
-589 WKGKLLEDLYRVT
+589 WKGKLLEDLYRAT

-619 HQEESRA
+619 HQEESKT
-626 KLRLYAIEDSAYE
+626 KLRLYGIHDDAYE
-639 NLWKQLDVA
+639 DLWKQLDVA

-653 DAADIAW
+653 DSSDIAW

-669 DSEIPVV
+669 NSDQAIV
-676 RARLSPVGEGL
+676 RARLSPIGDGL
-687 QIAVY
+687 QVAVY

-715 DARIHTTK
+715 DARIHTTR

-730 FQISGS
+730 FQVSGS
-736 NLVDEGGSY
+736 TLVDEGGSY
-745 RDLIQLVEYEL
+745 RDIIQLVEFEL
-756 TAALQN
+756 TAALN
-762 NDPLP
+762 NTDPLP
-767 SPSMGR
+767 NPSMGR

-778 RSFPIQPRVH
+778 RTFPIQPRVH
-788 MTPDERGHYYALS
+788 MVPDERGRYYTLA

-808 GLLYAISRVLAKH
+808 GLLYTISRVLAKH
-821 QVSLHTARIN
+821 QVSIHTARIN
-831 TLGERVEDVFLID
+831 TLGERVEDVLLLD
-844 AANLSKNPKLQIL
+844 AANLGKNPKLQIQ
-857 LETDLLE
+857 LETELLE
-864 ALGAQA
+864 ALGA

>member
-1 MSETLAGIK
+1 MSDLQQGTNQITNA
-10 PISDIASLRA
+10 ASLRA
-20 ARELVYADFRE
+20 ARETAYTEFKKTQA
-31 HQVVGRLTKQLSK
+31 VGKLTKQLSK
-44 LSDELLISLW
+44 VTDQLLTQFWSDCGLNNGATLL
-54 TSCDLNSDA
+54 
-63 ALVAVGGFGRGA
+63 AVGGYGRSS

-88 PADKHFFEEVLASK
+88 PTNAELAQALSK
-102 IEKFVAQCWDTG
+102 KVEQYIASCWDAG
-114 LEIGSSVRSVAE
+114 LEIASSVRTVAE
-126 CVSEAEQDI
+126 CISESEQDI
-135 TVRTSLLESRL
+135 TVRTSLLEGRF
-146 ICGNKALF
+146 ICGNRPLL
-154 KEFESVYEKTLDPKT
+154 KEFTKAFEAAMDPKA

-207 VISWVSKAAHL
+207 IISWVSKAALL
-218 GGTFKDLSLA
+218 GDTFKDLNEA

-249 RANLHLLAKRR
+249 RANLHLLAGRR
-260 QDVLAFDLQ
+260 QDVIVFDLQ
-269 APLAAAMG
+269 TALAKSMG
-277 IKEDSSRL
+277 VEEESSRL

-316 FPQESKTTHVI
+316 FPQESKTTHTI
-327 TGEGNEAFI
+327 PGEGNEHFI

-349 FQKHP
+349 YQKHP
-354 EQILR
+354 DQILR

-367 ANVKSLSATI
+367 SNVKSLSATI

-386 KMDGKWRKDPVNRA
+386 KMDSKWRAAPVNKA
-400 LFIEILKEPEGVSR
+400 LFMELLKQPDGVTR

-431 FRKIVGQMQHDL
+431 FRRIVGQMQHDL

-494 HDIAKGRGGDHSELG
+494 HDIAKGRGGDHSQLG
-509 KADMRKFA
+509 RADVRKFA
-517 KDHGLDKADTEL
+517 KEHGLDKKDTEL
-529 LVWLVAE
+529 VVWLVAE
-536 HLNMSQVAQKQDITD
+536 HLNMSQTAQKQDITD
-551 PEVVQAF
+551 PDVVRAF

-589 WKGKLLEDLYRVT
+589 WKGKLLEDLYRAT

-626 KLRLYAIEDSAYE
+626 KLRLYGIDDESYED
-639 NLWKQLDVA
+639 LWKQLDVA

-653 DAADIAW
+653 DSSDIAW

-669 DSEIPVV
+669 NSDRAIVS
-676 RARLSPVGEGL
+676 ARLSPIGEGL
-687 QIAVY
+687 QVAVY

-715 DARIHTTK
+715 DARIHTTR

-736 NLVDEGGSY
+736 TLVDEGGSY
-745 RDLIQLVEYEL
+745 RDIIQLVEFEL
-756 TAALQN
+756 TAALTN
-762 NDPLP
+762 ADPLP
-767 SPSMGR
+767 NPSMGR

-778 RSFPIQPRVH
+778 RTFPIQPRVH
-788 MTPDERGHYYALS
+788 MVPDDRGRYYTLA

-808 GLLYAISRVLAKH
+808 GLLYTISRVLAKH
-821 QVSLHTARIN
+821 QVSIHTARIN
-831 TLGERVEDVFLID
+831 TLGERVEDVLLLD
-844 AANLSKNPKLQIL
+844 AANLGKNPKLQIQ
-857 LETDLLE
+857 LETELLE
-864 ALGAQA
+864 ALGA

>member
-1 MSETLAGIK
+1 MGHTLAAIK
-10 PISDIASLRA
+10 PITDIASLRS
-20 ARELVYADFRE
+20 ARELAYADFRE
-31 HQVVGRLTKQLSK
+31 HQIVGKLTKQLSK

-54 TSCDLNSDA
+54 NSCELHSDA
-63 ALVAVGGFGRGA
+63 ALIAVGGFGRGA
-75 LFPYSD
+75 LFPHSD

-88 PADKHFFEEVLASK
+88 PADQQFFKEVLASK

-114 LEIGSSVRSVAE
+114 LEIGSSVRTVAE
-126 CVSEAEQDI
+126 CASEAEEDI

-146 ICGNKALF
+146 ICGQKPLF
-154 KEFESVYEKTLDPKT
+154 KEFESVYEKTLDPKS

-218 GGTFKDLSLA
+218 GNTFKDLCLA
-228 GLITQREL
+228 GLITQHEL

-260 QDVLAFDLQ
+260 QDVLVFDLQ
-269 APLAAAMG
+269 APLAATMG
-277 IKEDSSRL
+277 IQEESSRL

-327 TGEGNEAFI
+327 PGEGNEYFI

-349 FQKHP
+349 YQQHP
-354 EQILR
+354 EKILR

-377 FRALYNARQ
+377 FRALFNARQ
-386 KMDGKWRKDPVNRA
+386 KMDSQWRKDPVNRA
-400 LFIEILKEPEGVSR
+400 LFMEILKQPEGVSR

-464 VIEHTHEF
+464 VVEYTHEF

-494 HDIAKGRGGDHSELG
+494 HDIAKGRGGDHSALG
-509 KADMRKFA
+509 KADVRSFA
-517 KDHGLDKADTEL
+517 KDHGIDKADTEL

-536 HLNMSQVAQKQDITD
+536 HLNMSQVAQKQDISD
-551 PEVVQAF
+551 PDVVQAF
-558 AKKVGD
+558 AKKIGD

-626 KLRLYAIEDSAYE
+626 MLRMHGIEDTAYE
-639 NLWKQLDVA
+639 NLWQKLAVA

-660 LTRHLYNKV
+660 LTRHLFNKV
-669 DSEIPVV
+669 DHETPVV

-715 DARIHTTK
+715 DARIHTTQ

-745 RDLIQLVEYEL
+745 RDLIALVEYEL
-756 TAALQN
+756 TAALQDN
-762 NDPLP
+762 NPLP
-767 SPSMGR
+767 TPSMGR

-778 RSFPIQPRVH
+778 RTFPIQPRVH

-808 GLLYAISRVLAKH
+808 GLLYAISRILAKH

-831 TLGERVEDVFLID
+831 TLGERVEDVFLLD
-844 AANLSKNPKLQIL
+844 AAILSKNPKLQIM

-864 ALGAQA
+864 ALVT

>member
-1 MSETLAGIK
+1 MTQLQTVNKITDAAG
-10 PISDIASLRA
+10 LRV
-20 ARELVYADFRE
+20 AREVAYTEFKKTQAA
-31 HQVVGRLTKQLSK
+31 GKLTKQLSK
-44 LSDELLISLW
+44 LTDQLLAHLW
-54 TSCDLNSDA
+54 NDYDLNSEA
-63 ALVAVGGFGRGA
+63 TLVAVGGYGRGA

-88 PADKHFFEEVLASK
+88 PPNTTMVDAVSK
-102 IEKFVAQCWDTG
+102 KVEQFVARCWDTG
-114 LEIGSSVRSVAE
+114 LEIASSVRTVAE
-126 CVSEAEQDI
+126 CISESEQDI
-135 TVRTSLLESRL
+135 TVRTSLLEARL
-146 ICGNKALF
+146 ICGKKQLF
-154 KEFESVYEKTLDPKT
+154 KEFAAAYETAMDPKS

-174 LAEQI
+174 QAEQI
-179 QRHYKYQDTPYSLE
+179 QRHYKYQNTPYSLE

-207 VISWVSKAAHL
+207 VISWVSKAALL
-218 GGTFKDLSLA
+218 GNTFKDLNEA
-228 GLITQREL
+228 GLVTQREL
-236 TELNRNQRFLETL
+236 TELNRNQRFLDTL
-249 RANLHLLAKRR
+249 RANLHLLAGRR
-260 QDVLAFDLQ
+260 QDVIAFDLQ
-269 APLAAAMG
+269 APLAKSMG
-277 IKEDSSRL
+277 IETDSSRQ

-301 NQLNDVLLQNIEALL
+301 TQLNDVLLQNIEALL
-316 FPQESKTTHVI
+316 FPQESKTTHPI
-327 TGEGNEAFI
+327 PGEGNEHFI

-349 FQKHP
+349 FQNHP

-359 TFLVFAQT
+359 TFLVFSQT

-386 KMDGKWRKDPVNRA
+386 KMDAKWRANPLNRA
-400 LFIEILKEPEGVSR
+400 LFIEILKQPEGVSR
-414 AFQLM
+414 AFHLM
-419 NRTSVLGRYLPA
+419 NRSSVLGRYLPA

-464 VIEHTHEF
+464 VVEHTHEF

-494 HDIAKGRGGDHSELG
+494 HDIAKGRGGDHSQLG

-517 KDHGLDKADTEL
+517 KDHGLDKKDTEL
-529 LVWLVAE
+529 LIWLVAE

-551 PEVVQAF
+551 PDVVRAF
-558 AKKVGD
+558 AKKMGD

-589 WKGKLLEDLYRVT
+589 WKGKLLEDLYRAT

-619 HQEESRA
+619 HQEESKA
-626 KLRLYAIEDSAYE
+626 KLRLYGINDEAYE
-639 NLWKQLDVA
+639 ELWKQLDVA

-653 DAADIAW
+653 DSSDIAW

-669 DSEIPVV
+669 NNDQPIV
-676 RARLSPVGEGL
+676 RARLSPIGEGL
-687 QIAVY
+687 QVAVY
-692 VKDQE
+692 IKDQE
-697 DLFARICAYFERH
+697 DLFARICAYFEKH

-715 DARIHTTK
+715 DARIHTTR

-736 NLVDEGGSY
+736 TLVDEGSSY
-745 RDLIQLVEYEL
+745 RDIIQLVEFEL
-756 TAALQN
+756 TAALSN
-762 NDPLP
+762 ADPLP
-767 SPSMGR
+767 TPSMGR

-778 RSFPIQPRVH
+778 RTFPIKPRVY
-788 MTPDERGHYYALS
+788 MAPDDRGRYYTLA

-808 GLLYAISRVLAKH
+808 GLLYTISRVLAKH
-821 QVSLHTARIN
+821 QVSIHTARIN
-831 TLGERVEDVFLID
+831 TLGERVEDVLLLD
-844 AANLSKNPKLQIL
+844 AANLGKNPKLQIQ
-857 LETDLLE
+857 LETELLE
-864 ALGAQA
+864 ALGA

>member
-1 MSETLAGIK
+1 MNSSVTTSKIMDAK
-10 PISDIASLRA
+10 SLRS
-20 ARELVYADFRE
+20 ARESAYAEFK
-31 HQVVGRLTKQLSK
+31 QTQAVGKLTKQLSK
-44 LSDELLISLW
+44 FTDQLLAQLW
-54 TSCDLNSDA
+54 SACDLGNSA
-63 ALVAVGGFGRGA
+63 TLVAVGGYGRGA

-88 PADKHFFEEVLASK
+88 P
-102 IEKFVAQCWDTG
+102 IEIKEAEGVAKKVEQFIANCWDTG
-114 LEIGSSVRSVAE
+114 LEIGSSVRTVVE
-126 CVSEAEQDI
+126 CISESEQDI
-135 TVRTSLLESRL
+135 TVRTSLLEARYLSGQRS
-146 ICGNKALF
+146 LF
-154 KEFESVYEKTLDPKT
+154 KEFAKAFESAMDPRS

-179 QRHYKYQDTPYSLE
+179 QRHYKYQNTPYSLE

-207 VISWVSKAAHL
+207 VISWVSKAAIL
-218 GGTFKDLSLA
+218 GNTFHDLHEA
-228 GLITQREL
+228 GLITRREL
-236 TELNRNQRFLETL
+236 TELNRNQRLLETL
-249 RANLHLLAKRR
+249 RANLHLIAGRR
-260 QDVLAFDLQ
+260 QDVIAFDLQ
-269 APLAAAMG
+269 SPLAHAMG
-277 IKEDSSRL
+277 IEEESSRR

-301 NQLNDVLLQNIEALL
+301 TQLNDVLLQNIEALL
-316 FPQESKTTHVI
+316 FPQESKTTHPI
-327 TGEGNEAFI
+327 PGEGNEFFI

-367 ANVKSLSATI
+367 ASVKSLSATI
-377 FRALYNARQ
+377 FRALYNART
-386 KMDGKWRKDPVNRA
+386 KMDAKWRSNPINRA
-400 LFIEILKEPEGVSR
+400 LFIEILKQPEGVSR
-414 AFQLM
+414 AFHLM
-419 NRTSVLGRYLPA
+419 NRSSVLGRYLPA

-464 VIEHTHEF
+464 VLEYTHEF
-472 PFCSSLIAHF
+472 PFCSSLIARF

-494 HDIAKGRGGDHSELG
+494 HDIAKGRGGDHSQLG

-517 KDHGLDKADTEL
+517 KDHGLDKKDTEL

-551 PEVVQAF
+551 PDVVKAF
-558 AKKVGD
+558 AKKMGD

-589 WKGKLLEDLYRVT
+589 WKGKLLEDLYRAT

-609 KPDASSELAQ
+609 KPDASSELAL

-626 KLRLYAIEDSAYE
+626 KLRLYGISDVSYED
-639 NLWKQLDVA
+639 LWKQLDVA

-653 DAADIAW
+653 DSSDIAW

-669 DSEIPVV
+669 NTDQPIV

-687 QIAVY
+687 QVAVY

-697 DLFARICAYFERH
+697 DLFARICAYFEKH

-715 DARIHTTK
+715 DARIHTTH
-723 HGYALDT
+723 HGYALDS

-745 RDLIQLVEYEL
+745 RDLIQLVEFEL
-756 TAALQN
+756 TAALSKA
-762 NDPLP
+762 DPLP
-767 SPSMGR
+767 NPSMGR

-778 RSFPIQPRVH
+778 RIFPIQPRVH
-788 MTPDERGHYYALS
+788 MMPDDRGRYYTLA

-808 GLLYAISRVLAKH
+808 GLLYTISRVLAKH
-821 QVSLHTARIN
+821 QVSIHSARIN
-831 TLGERVEDVFLID
+831 TLGERVEDVLLLD
-844 AANLSKNPKLQIL
+844 AANLGKNPKLQIQ
-857 LETDLLE
+857 LETELLE
-864 ALGAQA
+864 ALSA

>member
-1 MSETLAGIK
+1 MSK
-10 PISDIASLRA
+10 PQAASNIIDAASLRA
-20 ARELVYADFRE
+20 ARELAYAEF
-31 HQVVGRLTKQLSK
+31 QKNQSVGRLTKELTK
-44 LSDELLISLW
+44 LSDQLLRHLW
-54 TSCDLNSDA
+54 NQCGLDNEAT
-63 ALVAVGGFGRGA
+63 LVAVGGYGRGA

-88 PADKHFFEEVLASK
+88 PADEQQAKIISK
-102 IEKFVAQCWDTG
+102 QVEQFITSCWDVG
-114 LEIGSSVRSVAE
+114 LEIGSSVRTIAE
-126 CVSEAEQDI
+126 CMSESEQDI
-135 TVRTSLLESRL
+135 TVRTSLLEARFL
-146 ICGNKALF
+146 CGKKALF
-154 KEFESVYEKTLDPKT
+154 KEFADAFEAAMDPKT

-179 QRHYKYQDTPYSLE
+179 QRHYKYQNTPYSLE

-207 VISWVSKAAHL
+207 VISWVSKAALL
-218 GGTFKDLSLA
+218 GDTFKDLNEA

-249 RANLHLLAKRR
+249 RANLHLQAGRR

-269 APLAAAMG
+269 AALAASMG
-277 IKEDSSRL
+277 IKEESSRQ

-301 NQLNDVLLQNIEALL
+301 TQLNDVLLQNIEALL
-316 FPQESKTTHVI
+316 FPQESKTTHPI
-327 TGEGNEAFI
+327 PGEGNEHFI

-349 FQKHP
+349 YQKHP

-367 ANVKSLSATI
+367 NNVKSLSATI
-377 FRALYNARQ
+377 FRALYNART
-386 KMDGKWRKDPVNRA
+386 KMDSKWRSDPINRA
-400 LFIEILKEPEGVSR
+400 LFIEILKQPEGVSR
-414 AFQLM
+414 AFHLM
-419 NRTSVLGRYLPA
+419 NRSSVLGRYLPA
-431 FRKIVGQMQHDL
+431 FRRIVGQMQHDL

-464 VIEHTHEF
+464 VVEHTHEF

-494 HDIAKGRGGDHSELG
+494 HDIAKGRGGDHSQLG

-517 KDHGLDKADTEL
+517 KDHGLDKEDTEL

-551 PEVVQAF
+551 PDVVRAF
-558 AKKVGD
+558 AKKMGD

-589 WKGKLLEDLYRVT
+589 WKGKLLEDLYRAT

-619 HQEESRA
+619 HQEESKA
-626 KLRLYAIEDSAYE
+626 KLRLYGINDDAYE
-639 NLWKQLDVA
+639 EFWKQLDVA

-653 DAADIAW
+653 DSSDIAW
-660 LTRHLYNKV
+660 LTRHLFNKV
-669 DSEIPVV
+669 NSEQPIV
-676 RARLSPVGEGL
+676 RARLSPIGEGL
-687 QIAVY
+687 QVAVY

-715 DARIHTTK
+715 DARIHTTR
-723 HGYALDT
+723 HGYALDS

-736 NLVDEGGSY
+736 NLVDDGGSY
-745 RDLIQLVEYEL
+745 RDLIQLVEFEL
-756 TAALQN
+756 TAAITN
-762 NDPLP
+762 SEPLP
-767 SPSMGR
+767 TPSMGR

-778 RSFPIQPRVH
+778 RTFPIQPRVY
-788 MTPDERGHYYALS
+788 MVPDERGRYYTLA

-808 GLLYAISRVLAKH
+808 GLLYTISRVLAKH
-821 QVSLHTARIN
+821 QVSIHTARIN
-831 TLGERVEDVFLID
+831 TLGERVEDVLLLD
-844 AANLSKNPKLQIL
+844 AANLGKNPKLQIQ
-857 LETDLLE
+857 LETELLE
-864 ALGAQA
+864 ALGA

>member
-1 MSETLAGIK
+1 M
-10 PISDIASLRA
+10 
-20 ARELVYADFRE
+20 
-31 HQVVGRLTKQLSK
+31 
-44 LSDELLISLW
+44 
-54 TSCDLNSDA
+54 
-63 ALVAVGGFGRGA
+63 
-75 LFPYSD
+75 
-81 IDILILL
+81 
-88 PADKHFFEEVLASK
+88 
-102 IEKFVAQCWDTG
+102 
-114 LEIGSSVRSVAE
+114 
-126 CVSEAEQDI
+126 
-135 TVRTSLLESRL
+135 
-146 ICGNKALF
+146 
-154 KEFESVYEKTLDPKT
+154 DPKT

-179 QRHYKYQDTPYSLE
+179 QRHHKYQDTPYSLE

-207 VISWVSKAAHL
+207 VISWVSKAAQL
-218 GGTFKDLSLA
+218 GKTFKDLNSQ
-228 GLITQREL
+228 GLITKREL
-236 TELNRNQRFLETL
+236 TELNRNQKFLETL
-249 RANLHLLAKRR
+249 RANLHLLAGRR

-269 APLAAAMG
+269 NPLAAAMG
-277 IKEDSSRL
+277 LHEASARL
-285 ASEAIMRRY
+285 GSEAIMRQY

-301 NQLNDVLLQNIEALL
+301 TQLNDILLQNIEALL
-316 FPQESKTTHVI
+316 FPQESKTTHAI
-327 TGEGNEAFI
+327 IGEENQHFI
-336 ERQGVLDITDPQL
+336 ERQGLLDIVDPL
-349 FQKHP
+349 LYEKHP

-367 ANVKSLSATI
+367 PSVKGLSATI

-386 KMDGKWRKDPVNRA
+386 LMDQKWRNDPLNRQI
-400 LFIEILKEPEGVSR
+400 FIEIVKQAEGVSR

-431 FRKIVGQMQHDL
+431 FRRIVGQMQHDL

-464 VIEHTHEF
+464 VVEHAHEF

-482 EKPWLLVIAALF
+482 DKPWLLVIAALF
-494 HDIAKGRGGDHSELG
+494 HDIAKGRGGDHSQLG

-517 KDHGLDKADTEL
+517 KEHGLDKTDTEL

-536 HLNMSQVAQKQDITD
+536 HLNMSQVAQKKDITD
-551 PEVVQAF
+551 PEVVNAF
-558 AKKVGD
+558 AKHVGD

-589 WKGKLLEDLYRVT
+589 WKGKLLEDLYRAT
-602 LRVLGGA
+602 LRVLGGS
-609 KPDASSELAQ
+609 KSDASSELAQ

-626 KLRLYAIEDSAYE
+626 KLRLYGLEDASYDHF
-639 NLWKQLDVA
+639 WKQLDVP

-660 LTRHLYNKV
+660 LTRLLFTKV
-669 DSEIPVV
+669 DSPDPIV
-676 RARLSPVGEGL
+676 RARLSPIGDGL
-687 QIAVY
+687 QVAVY
-692 VKDQE
+692 TKDQE

-715 DARIHTTK
+715 DARIHTTRN
-723 HGYALDT
+723 GYALDT

-736 NLVDEGGSY
+736 NLVSEGGSY

-756 TAALQN
+756 TEALQSEA
-762 NDPLP
+762 PLP
-767 SPSMGR
+767 DPSMGR

-778 RSFPIQPRVH
+778 RSFPIQPRVRV
-788 MTPDERGHYYALS
+788 MPDERGQYFALS

-831 TLGERVEDVFLID
+831 TLGERVEDVLLLD
-844 AANLSKNPKLQIL
+844 AVNLSKNPKLQIQLETEL
-857 LETDLLE
+857 LEV
-864 ALGAQA
+864 LGT

>member
-1 MSETLAGIK
+1 MAPSLSGNVPIK
-10 PISDIASLRA
+10 DVASLRA
-20 ARELVYADFRE
+20 ARELAYADFRK
-31 HQVVGRLTKQLSK
+31 HQVASRLTKQLSK

-54 TSCDLNSDA
+54 NSCDLNSDA

-88 PADKHFFEEVLASK
+88 PADQQYFEEVLASK
-102 IEKFVAQCWDTG
+102 IERFVAQCWDTG
-114 LEIGSSVRSVAE
+114 LEIGSSVRTVAE
-126 CVSEAEQDI
+126 CITEAEQDI

-146 ICGNKALF
+146 ICGQKALF
-154 KEFESVYEKTLDPKT
+154 KEFEATDNQTLDPRS

-207 VISWVSKAAHL
+207 VINWISKAAHL
-218 GGTFKDLSLA
+218 GSTFKDLNVA

-260 QDVLAFDLQ
+260 QDVLVFDLQ

-277 IKEDSSRL
+277 IEEDSSRL

-301 NQLNDVLLQNIEALL
+301 SQLNDVLLQNIEALL
-316 FPQESKTTHVI
+316 FPQESKTTHAI
-327 TGEGNEAFI
+327 AGAGNECFI

-354 EQILR
+354 EKILR

-386 KMDGKWRKDPVNRA
+386 KMDGQWRKDPTNRA
-400 LFIEILKEPEGVSR
+400 LFMEILKEPEGVSR

-419 NRTSVLGRYLPA
+419 NRTSVLGRYLPD

-464 VIEHTHEF
+464 VVEHTHEF
-472 PFCSSLIAHF
+472 PFCSRLIAHF
-482 EKPWLLVIAALF
+482 EKPWLLIIAALF

-509 KADMRKFA
+509 KADVRKFA

-529 LVWLVAE
+529 VIWLVAE
-536 HLNMSQVAQKQDITD
+536 HLNMSQVAQKKDITD

-626 KLRLYAIEDSAYE
+626 TLRLYGIKDTAYE
-639 NLWKQLDVA
+639 NLWQQLDVA

-660 LTRHLYNKV
+660 LTRHLFNRV
-669 DSEIPVV
+669 DSATPVV
-676 RARLSPVGEGL
+676 NARLSPVGEGL

-715 DARIHTTK
+715 DARIHTTR

-756 TAALQN
+756 AAALQH

-767 SPSMGR
+767 SPSIGR

-778 RSFPIQPRVH
+778 RTFPIQPRVH

-831 TLGERVEDVFLID
+831 TLGERVEDIFLLD
-844 AANLSKNPKLQIL
+844 AAALSKNPKLQIL

-864 ALGAQA
+864 ALGE

>member
-1 MSETLAGIK
+1 MGDLQQGTSQITSA
-10 PISDIASLRA
+10 ASLRA
-20 ARELVYADFRE
+20 ARETAYTEFKKTQA
-31 HQVVGRLTKQLSK
+31 VGKLTKQLSK
-44 LSDELLISLW
+44 VTDQLLTQFWSDCGLNNDATLL
-54 TSCDLNSDA
+54 
-63 ALVAVGGFGRGA
+63 AVGGYGRSS

-88 PADKHFFEEVLASK
+88 PTNPELAQSLSK
-102 IEKFVAQCWDTG
+102 KVEQYVASCWDAG
-114 LEIGSSVRSVAE
+114 LEIASSVRTVAE
-126 CVSEAEQDI
+126 CISESEQDI
-135 TVRTSLLESRL
+135 TVRTSLLEARF
-146 ICGNKALF
+146 ICGKRSLL
-154 KEFESVYEKTLDPKT
+154 KEFTKAFEAAMDPKA

-207 VISWVSKAAHL
+207 LISWVSKAALL
-218 GGTFKDLSLA
+218 GNTFKDLNEA
-228 GLITQREL
+228 GLVTQREL

-249 RANLHLLAKRR
+249 RANLHLLAGRR
-260 QDVLAFDLQ
+260 QDVIVFDLQ
-269 APLAAAMG
+269 TALAKSMG
-277 IKEDSSRL
+277 IEEESSRL

-316 FPQESKTTHVI
+316 FPQESKTTHTI
-327 TGEGNEAFI
+327 PGEGNEYFI

-349 FQKHP
+349 YQKHP

-367 ANVKSLSATI
+367 SNVKSLSATI

-386 KMDGKWRKDPVNRA
+386 KMDSKWRAAPVNKA
-400 LFIEILKEPEGVSR
+400 LFMELLKQPDGVTR

-431 FRKIVGQMQHDL
+431 FRRIVGQMQHDL

-494 HDIAKGRGGDHSELG
+494 HDIAKGRGGDHSQLG
-509 KADMRKFA
+509 RADVRKFA
-517 KDHGLDKADTEL
+517 KEHGLDKKDTEL
-529 LVWLVAE
+529 VVWLVAE
-536 HLNMSQVAQKQDITD
+536 HLNMSQTAQKQDITD
-551 PEVVQAF
+551 PDVVRAF

-589 WKGKLLEDLYRVT
+589 WKGKLLEDLYRAT

-619 HQEESRA
+619 HQEESRT
-626 KLRLYAIEDSAYE
+626 KLRLYGIDDESYKD
-639 NLWKQLDVA
+639 LWKQLDVA

-653 DAADIAW
+653 DSSDIAW

-669 DSEIPVV
+669 NSDQAVV
-676 RARLSPVGEGL
+676 SARLSPIGEGL
-687 QIAVY
+687 QVAVY

-715 DARIHTTK
+715 DARIHTTR

-736 NLVDEGGSY
+736 TLVDEGGSY
-745 RDLIQLVEYEL
+745 RDIIQLVEFEL
-756 TAALQN
+756 TAALTN
-762 NDPLP
+762 ADPLP
-767 SPSMGR
+767 NPSMGR

-778 RSFPIQPRVH
+778 RTFPIQPRVH
-788 MTPDERGHYYALS
+788 MVPDDRGRYYTLA

-808 GLLYAISRVLAKH
+808 GLLYTISRVLAKH
-821 QVSLHTARIN
+821 QVSIHTARIN
-831 TLGERVEDVFLID
+831 TLGERVEDVLLLD
-844 AANLSKNPKLQIL
+844 AANLGKNPKLQIQ
-857 LETDLLE
+857 LETELLE
-864 ALGAQA
+864 ALGA

>member
-1 MSETLAGIK
+1 MSDLQQGINQ
-10 PISDIASLRA
+10 ITDAASLRA
-20 ARELVYADFRE
+20 ARETAYTEFKKTQA
-31 HQVVGRLTKQLSK
+31 VGKLTKQLSK
-44 LSDELLISLW
+44 VTDQLLTQFWSDCGLNNDATLL
-54 TSCDLNSDA
+54 
-63 ALVAVGGFGRGA
+63 AVGGYGRNS

-88 PADKHFFEEVLASK
+88 PTNAELAQSLSK
-102 IEKFVAQCWDTG
+102 KVEQYVASCWDAG
-114 LEIGSSVRSVAE
+114 LEIASSVRTVAE
-126 CVSEAEQDI
+126 CISESEQDI
-135 TVRTSLLESRL
+135 TVRTSLLEARF
-146 ICGNKALF
+146 ICGKRPLF
-154 KEFESVYEKTLDPKT
+154 KEFTKAFEDAIDPKA

-207 VISWVSKAAHL
+207 VISWVSKAVLL
-218 GGTFKDLSLA
+218 GNTFKDLNEA
-228 GLITQREL
+228 GLVTQREL

-249 RANLHLLAKRR
+249 RANLHLLAGRR
-260 QDVLAFDLQ
+260 QDVLVFDLQ
-269 APLAAAMG
+269 TALAKAMG
-277 IKEDSSRL
+277 ITEESSRE

-316 FPQESKTTHVI
+316 FPQESKTTHTI
-327 TGEGNEAFI
+327 PGEGNEYFI
-336 ERQGVLDITDPQL
+336 ERQGVLDIIDPQL
-349 FQKHP
+349 YQKHP

-367 ANVKSLSATI
+367 SNVKSLSATI

-386 KMDGKWRKDPVNRA
+386 KMDSKWRAAPVNKA
-400 LFIEILKEPEGVSR
+400 LFMELLKQADGVSR

-431 FRKIVGQMQHDL
+431 FRRIVGQMQHDL

-454 MVLRNVRRFM
+454 MVLRNVRRFT

-509 KADMRKFA
+509 KADVRKFA
-517 KDHGLDKADTEL
+517 KEHGLDKKDIEL

-536 HLNMSQVAQKQDITD
+536 HLNMSQTAQKQDISD
-551 PEVVQAF
+551 PDVVRAF

-589 WKGKLLEDLYRVT
+589 WKGKLLEDLYRAT

-619 HQEESRA
+619 HQEESRT
-626 KLRLYAIEDSAYE
+626 KLRLYGINDESYAE
-639 NLWKQLDVA
+639 LWKQLDVA

-653 DAADIAW
+653 DSSDIAW

-669 DSEIPVV
+669 NSDKAIVS
-676 RARLSPVGEGL
+676 ARLSPIGEGL
-687 QIAVY
+687 QVAVY

-715 DARIHTTK
+715 DARIHTTR

-736 NLVDEGGSY
+736 TLVDEGGSY
-745 RDLIQLVEYEL
+745 RDIIQLVEFEL
-756 TAALQN
+756 TAALTN
-762 NDPLP
+762 ADPLP
-767 SPSMGR
+767 NPSMGR

-778 RSFPIQPRVH
+778 RTFPIQPRVH
-788 MTPDERGHYYALS
+788 MVPDERGRYYTLA

-808 GLLYAISRVLAKH
+808 GLLYTISRVLAKH
-821 QVSLHTARIN
+821 QVSIHTARIN
-831 TLGERVEDVFLID
+831 TLGERVEDILLLD
-844 AANLSKNPKLQIL
+844 AANLGKNPKLQIQ
-857 LETDLLE
+857 LETELLE
-864 ALGAQA
+864 ALGA

>member
-1 MSETLAGIK
+1 MSDLQQGINQ
-10 PISDIASLRA
+10 ITDAASLRA
-20 ARELVYADFRE
+20 ARETAYTEFKKTQA
-31 HQVVGRLTKQLSK
+31 VGKLTKQLSK
-44 LSDELLISLW
+44 VTDQLLTQFWSDCGLNNDATLL
-54 TSCDLNSDA
+54 
-63 ALVAVGGFGRGA
+63 AVGGYGRNS

-88 PADKHFFEEVLASK
+88 PTNAELAQSLSK
-102 IEKFVAQCWDTG
+102 KVEQYVASCWDAG
-114 LEIGSSVRSVAE
+114 LEIASSVRTVAE
-126 CVSEAEQDI
+126 CISESEQDI
-135 TVRTSLLESRL
+135 TVRTSLLEARF
-146 ICGNKALF
+146 ICGKRPLF
-154 KEFESVYEKTLDPKT
+154 KEFTKAFEDAMDPKA

-207 VISWVSKAAHL
+207 VISWVSKAVLL
-218 GGTFKDLSLA
+218 GNTFKDLNEA
-228 GLITQREL
+228 GLVTQREL

-249 RANLHLLAKRR
+249 RANLHLLAGRR
-260 QDVLAFDLQ
+260 QDVLVFDLQ
-269 APLAAAMG
+269 TALAKAMG
-277 IKEDSSRL
+277 ITEESSRE

-316 FPQESKTTHVI
+316 FPQESKTTHTI
-327 TGEGNEAFI
+327 PGEGNEYFI

-349 FQKHP
+349 YQKHP

-367 ANVKSLSATI
+367 SNVKSLSATI

-386 KMDGKWRKDPVNRA
+386 KMDSKWRAAPVNKA
-400 LFIEILKEPEGVSR
+400 LFMELLKQADGVSR

-431 FRKIVGQMQHDL
+431 FRRIVGQMQHDL

-454 MVLRNVRRFM
+454 MVLRNVRRFT

-472 PFCSSLIAHF
+472 PFCSGLIAHF

-509 KADMRKFA
+509 KADVRKFA
-517 KDHGLDKADTEL
+517 KEHGLDKKDIEL

-536 HLNMSQVAQKQDITD
+536 HLNMSQTAQKQDISD
-551 PEVVQAF
+551 PDVVRAF

-589 WKGKLLEDLYRVT
+589 WKGKLLEDLYRAT

-619 HQEESRA
+619 HQEESRT
-626 KLRLYAIEDSAYE
+626 KLRLYGINDESYAE
-639 NLWKQLDVA
+639 LWKQLDVA

-653 DAADIAW
+653 DSSDIAW

-669 DSEIPVV
+669 NSDKAIVS
-676 RARLSPVGEGL
+676 ARLSPIGEGL
-687 QIAVY
+687 QVAVY

-715 DARIHTTK
+715 DARIHTTR

-736 NLVDEGGSY
+736 TLVDEGGSY
-745 RDLIQLVEYEL
+745 RDIIQLVEFEL
-756 TAALQN
+756 TAALTN
-762 NDPLP
+762 ADPLP
-767 SPSMGR
+767 NPSMGR

-778 RSFPIQPRVH
+778 RTFPIQPRVH
-788 MTPDERGHYYALS
+788 MVPDERGRYYTLA

-808 GLLYAISRVLAKH
+808 GLLYTISRVLAKH
-821 QVSLHTARIN
+821 QVSIHTARIN
-831 TLGERVEDVFLID
+831 TLGERVEDILLLD
-844 AANLSKNPKLQIL
+844 AANLGKNPKLQIQ
-857 LETDLLE
+857 LETELLE
-864 ALGAQA
+864 ALGA

>member
-1 MSETLAGIK
+1 MGHTLAAMK
-10 PISDIASLRA
+10 PIADIASLRA
-20 ARELVYADFRE
+20 ARELAYEDFRE
-31 HQVVGRLTKQLSK
+31 HQIVGRLTKQLSK

-54 TSCDLNSDA
+54 NSCDLNAEA

-88 PADKHFFEEVLASK
+88 PADKQYFEEVLASR
-102 IEKFVAQCWDTG
+102 IEKFIAQCWDTG
-114 LEIGSSVRSVAE
+114 LEIGSSVRTVAE
-126 CVSEAEQDI
+126 CASEAEQDI

-146 ICGNKALF
+146 ICGKKALF
-154 KEFESVYEKTLDPKT
+154 KEFESVYEKTLDPKS

-207 VISWVSKAAHL
+207 VISWVSKAARL
-218 GGTFKDLSLA
+218 GNTFKDLSFT

-260 QDVLAFDLQ
+260 QDVLVFDLQ
-269 APLAAAMG
+269 TPLAAAMG
-277 IKEDSSRL
+277 ITEESSRL

-301 NQLNDVLLQNIEALL
+301 SQLNDVLLQNIEALL
-316 FPQESKTTHVI
+316 FPQESKTTHAI
-327 TGEGNEAFI
+327 AGEGNECFI

-386 KMDGKWRKDPVNRA
+386 KMDSQWRKDPVNRA
-400 LFIEILKEPEGVSR
+400 LFMEILKEPEGVSR

-431 FRKIVGQMQHDL
+431 FRRIVGQMQHDL

-464 VIEHTHEF
+464 VVEHTHEF

-517 KDHGLDKADTEL
+517 KDHDLDKADTEL
-529 LVWLVAE
+529 LVWLVSE

-551 PEVVQAF
+551 PDVVQAF

-626 KLRLYAIEDSAYE
+626 MLRLNAIEDSAYD

-660 LTRHLYNKV
+660 LTRHLFDRA
-669 DSEIPVV
+669 DSETPVV

-756 TAALQN
+756 TAALQI

-778 RSFPIQPRVH
+778 RTFPIQPRVH

-801 LSASDRT
+801 LSTSDRT
-808 GLLYAISRVLAKH
+808 GLLYAISRILAKH

-831 TLGERVEDVFLID
+831 TLGERVEDVFLLD

-864 ALGAQA
+864 ALGA

>member
-1 MSETLAGIK
+1 MGDLQQGTSQITSA
-10 PISDIASLRA
+10 ASLRA
-20 ARELVYADFRE
+20 ARETAYTEFKKTQA
-31 HQVVGRLTKQLSK
+31 VGKLTKQLSK
-44 LSDELLISLW
+44 VTDQLLTQFWSDCGLNNDATLL
-54 TSCDLNSDA
+54 
-63 ALVAVGGFGRGA
+63 AVGGYGRNS

-88 PADKHFFEEVLASK
+88 PTNPELAQSLSK
-102 IEKFVAQCWDTG
+102 KVEQYVASCWDAG
-114 LEIGSSVRSVAE
+114 LEIASSVRTVAE
-126 CVSEAEQDI
+126 CISESEQDI
-135 TVRTSLLESRL
+135 TVRTSLLEARF
-146 ICGNKALF
+146 ICGKRSLL
-154 KEFESVYEKTLDPKT
+154 KEFTKAFEAAMDPKA

-207 VISWVSKAAHL
+207 LISWVSKAALL
-218 GGTFKDLSLA
+218 GNTFKDLNEA
-228 GLITQREL
+228 GLVTQREL

-249 RANLHLLAKRR
+249 RANLHLLAGRR
-260 QDVLAFDLQ
+260 QDVIVFDLQ
-269 APLAAAMG
+269 TALAKSMG
-277 IKEDSSRL
+277 IEEESSRL

-316 FPQESKTTHVI
+316 FPQESKTTHTI
-327 TGEGNEAFI
+327 PGEGNEYFI

-349 FQKHP
+349 YQKHP

-367 ANVKSLSATI
+367 SNVKSLSATI

-386 KMDGKWRKDPVNRA
+386 KMDSKWRAVPVNKA
-400 LFIEILKEPEGVSR
+400 LFMELLKQPDGVTR

-431 FRKIVGQMQHDL
+431 FRRIVGQMQHDL

-494 HDIAKGRGGDHSELG
+494 HDIAKGRGGDHSQLG
-509 KADMRKFA
+509 RADVRKFA
-517 KDHGLDKADTEL
+517 KEHGLDKKDTEL
-529 LVWLVAE
+529 VVWLVAE
-536 HLNMSQVAQKQDITD
+536 HLNMSQTAQKQDITD
-551 PEVVQAF
+551 PDVVRAF

-589 WKGKLLEDLYRVT
+589 WKAKLLEDLYRTT

-619 HQEESRA
+619 HQEESRT
-626 KLRLYAIEDSAYE
+626 KLRLYGIDDQSYED
-639 NLWKQLDVA
+639 LWKQLDVA

-653 DAADIAW
+653 DSSDIAW

-669 DSEIPVV
+669 NSDQAVV
-676 RARLSPVGEGL
+676 SARLSPIGEGL
-687 QIAVY
+687 QVAVY

-715 DARIHTTK
+715 DARIHTTR

-736 NLVDEGGSY
+736 TLVDEGGSY
-745 RDLIQLVEYEL
+745 RDIIQLVEFEL
-756 TAALQN
+756 TAALTN
-762 NDPLP
+762 ADPLP
-767 SPSMGR
+767 NPSMGR

-778 RSFPIQPRVH
+778 RTFPIQPRVH
-788 MTPDERGHYYALS
+788 MVPDDRGRYYTLA

-808 GLLYAISRVLAKH
+808 GLLYTISRVLAKH
-821 QVSLHTARIN
+821 QVSIHTARIN
-831 TLGERVEDVFLID
+831 TLGERVEDVLLLD
-844 AANLSKNPKLQIL
+844 AANLGKNPKLQIQ
-857 LETDLLE
+857 LETELLE
-864 ALGAQA
+864 ALGA

>member
-1 MSETLAGIK
+1 MSEEQRRQLQQQLWNIANTLRGKMGADEFRDYILGFIFYK
-10 PISDIASLRA
+10 YLSEKIERFANLQLAQENLKFS
-20 ARELVYADFRE
+20 ELDE
-31 HQVVGRLTKQLSK
+31 STKQGKAYIEALDAAALDELGYFLKPSELFHAIALKGNNQLDTKNEGSSHNFILGDLTHILKNIEHSTMGTGSEEEFANLFEDIDLTSMKLGKTEAEKNDLISK
-44 LSDELLISLW
+44 VLIHLDKIDFNLSDATADVLGDAYEYLIGEFAS
-54 TSCDLNSDA
+54 
-63 ALVAVGGFGRGA
+63 GA
-75 LFPYSD
+75 GKKAGEFYTPQ
-81 IDILILL
+81 
-88 PADKHFFEEVLASK
+88 P
-102 IEKFVAQCWDTG
+102 
-114 LEIGSSVRSVAE
+114 
-126 CVSEAEQDI
+126 VS
-135 TVRTSLLESRL
+135 T
-146 ICGNKALF
+146 
-154 KEFESVYEKTLDPKT
+154 
-169 FFQAK
+169 
-174 LAEQI
+174 
-179 QRHYKYQDTPYSLE
+179 
-193 PNCKESPG
+193 
-201 GLRDLQ
+201 
-207 VISWVSKAAHL
+207 
-218 GGTFKDLSLA
+218 
-228 GLITQREL
+228 
-236 TELNRNQRFLETL
+236 
-249 RANLHLLAKRR
+249 LLAK
-260 QDVLAFDLQ
+260 
-269 APLAAAMG
+269 
-277 IKEDSSRL
+277 
-285 ASEAIMRRY
+285 
-294 YWAAKAV
+294 
-301 NQLNDVLLQNIEALL
+301 
-316 FPQESKTTHVI
+316 
-327 TGEGNEAFI
+327 
-336 ERQGVLDITDPQL
+336 
-349 FQKHP
+349 
-354 EQILR
+354 
-359 TFLVFAQT
+359 LVT
-367 ANVKSLSATI
+367 AN
-377 FRALYNARQ
+377 
-386 KMDGKWRKDPVNRA
+386 
-400 LFIEILKEPEGVSR
+400 SR

-419 NRTSVLGRYLPA
+419 NRSSVLGRYLPA

-454 MVLRNVRRFM
+454 MVLRNIRRFM
-464 VIEHTHEF
+464 VVEHTHEF

-529 LVWLVAE
+529 LIWLVAE

-551 PEVVQAF
+551 PEIVKAF

-609 KPDASSELAQ
+609 KPDDSSELAQ

-626 KLRLYAIEDSAYE
+626 KLRLYGIEDHAYE
-639 NLWKQLDVA
+639 NLWNQLDVA

-660 LTRHLYNKV
+660 LTRHLFNKV
-669 DSEIPVV
+669 ESEIPVV
-676 RARLSPVGEGL
+676 CVRLSSVGEGL

-762 NDPLP
+762 NDSLP
-767 SPSMGR
+767 PPSMGR
-773 LSRQS
+773 LSRQY
-778 RSFPIQPRVH
+778 RTFPTQPRVH
-788 MTPDERGHYYALS
+788 VVPDERGRYYALS

-821 QVSLHTARIN
+821 HVSVHTARIN
-831 TLGERVEDVFLID
+831 TLGERVEDVFLLD

-864 ALGAQA
+864 ALGT